1 VDRRVVNL
9 AITMMLIALLI
20 AGAGVLRSTRETGA
34 LEIIG
39 EELGLKV
46 DFDDE
51 YVPTDNLN
59 PGDTKSSKLIITN
72 TGEAA
77 SSLPVY
83 LKADI
88 VRSTPGLG
96 GGRLDDQLEATLI
109 DSDNNVLFSGLWAI
123 FEQAV
128 MAGTIKKDEPREITF
143 AVHLP
148 GETTTNE
155 FQSAD
160 LSFKLIV
167 IAEVVPDSEEEE
179 PAPSP
184 SEGPGATEKPGN
196 GEAPKTGDDRSY
208 IVYIGAALLSAAGIF
223 LVMKF
228 RKQQ

>member
-1 VDRRVVNL
+1 MDRKIVNL

-20 AGAGVLRSTRETGA
+20 TGAGVLRGTRETGA

-77 SSLPVY
+77 SSLPIY

-88 VRSTPGLG
+88 IESRPGLG

-109 DSDNNVLFSGLWAI
+109 DSDNNVLFSGTVGDL
-123 FEQAV
+123 EQAV
-128 MAGTIKKDEPREITF
+128 MAGTVNKDEPKEITF

-148 GETTTNE
+148 GRTTTNE

-160 LSFKLIV
+160 LSFKLII
-167 IAEVVPDSEEEE
+167 IAEAVPDEEEEE
-179 PAPSP
+179 PTPGPSD
-184 SEGPGATEKPGN
+184 GPGTTEEPGDDP
-196 GEAPKTGDDRSY
+196 PKTGDDRSY
-208 IVYIGAALLSAAGIF
+208 LVYIGAALLSVAGLFII
-223 LVMKF
+223 LKF
-228 RKQQ
+228 KKQQ